1 MKYTIIKF
9 GKCLGQACIQALTW
23 ICIGLLTGMGI
34 AVGFWASTVN
44 LFH

>member
-1 MKYTIIKF
+1 MKNTIIKF
-9 GKCLGQACIQALTW
+9 GKGLGQAIIQVLTW
-23 ICIGLLTGMGI
+23 ICIGLLIGMGI